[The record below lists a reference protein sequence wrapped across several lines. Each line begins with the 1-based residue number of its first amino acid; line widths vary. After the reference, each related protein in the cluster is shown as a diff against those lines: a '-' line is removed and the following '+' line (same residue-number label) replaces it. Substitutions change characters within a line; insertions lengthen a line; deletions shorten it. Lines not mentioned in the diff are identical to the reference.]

1 MTNIIDNMLSLCPVS
16 EDTIQ
21 ELKKCMILCRFP
33 KKYQLIKE
41 NTFCKSAYFI
51 EKGMTRSFWLV
62 NGEEITTSFSWE
74 GGIVFSM
81 DELYYNKPSEEFV
94 ETLEDVVV
102 YKISLA
108 DLTRLFQTN
117 IELANWGRIIHQNE
131 YRRLHRSHKEWL
143 TLPAKERYE
152 EFKQQFPQ
160 ICQRVKLRY
169 IASYLGMDELY
180 YNKPSEEFVETL
192 EDVVVYKISLADLTR
207 LFQTNIELANWG
219 RIIHQNEYRRL
230 HRSHKEW
237 LTLPA
242 KERYEEFKQQFPQI
256 CQRVKLRYI
265 ASYLGITLPTLSRLR
280 AKK

>member
-1 MTNIIDNMLSLCPVS
+1 MKNILHKIQSLYPLS
-16 EDTIQ
+16 DATIE
-21 ELKKCMILCRFP
+21 ELKAYVTPCRFP
-33 KKYQLIKE
+33 KRYQMIKADM
-41 NTFCKSAYFI
+41 FCKYAYFI

-131 YRRLHRSHKEWL
+131 YRRLHRSHKE
-143 TLPAKERYE
+143 R
-152 EFKQQFPQ
+152 
-160 ICQRVKLRY
+160 
-169 IASYLGMDELY
+169 
-180 YNKPSEEFVETL
+180 
-192 EDVVVYKISLADLTR
+192 
-207 LFQTNIELANWG
+207 
-219 RIIHQNEYRRL
+219 
-230 HRSHKEW
+230 